1 LLFVDLWGAGVDATT
16 ANQTATAA
24 AATTATTAAV
34 CGITTVGIFTLT
46 PGYASSIASAAAAFS
61 ST

>member
-1 LLFVDLWGAGVDATT
+1 LWGAGVYATT

-24 AATTATTAAV
+24 AATTATTTAV
-34 CGITTVGIFTLT
+34 CGITTVGIFALT
-46 PGYASSIASAAAAFS
+46 PAYTSSIASAAAAFS

>member
-1 LLFVDLWGAGVDATT
+1 MDLWGAGVYATT

-24 AATTATTAAV
+24 AATTATTTAV
-34 CGITTVGIFTLT
+34 CGITTVGIFALT
-46 PGYASSIASAAAAFS
+46 PAYTSSIASAAAAFS